1 MISFWP
7 SIYFQIFYLMYNLL
21 TNTHSAPRCTFV
33 SDFDFFFGT
42 NKTKQRENPQIWI
55 FLICNERAACS
66 LFHFWLHF
74 VLFLSENRVTNQLIP
89 SGSGNIFVEKIKTNP
104 SVQLFLDGCLHRSPC
119 SVPRIFFYSIIY
131 LLIYLNHFSFVF
143 VYHTKLPSLARR

>member
-89 SGSGNIFVEKIKTNP
+89 SRSGNIFVEKNKNKSFRPTVSWWMSAP
-104 SVQLFLDGCLHRSPC
+104 LALLRPPHFFLFHYLFIDLFES
-119 SVPRIFFYSIIY
+119 FFVCVCIPY
-131 LLIYLNHFSFVF
+131 
-143 VYHTKLPSLARR
+143 